1 MSPFK
6 SFFVGAI
13 FGAAVTA
20 TIAVLCILAMKQAA
34 EEESERRSKKVP
46 IEHDDTRW
54 QLHKGKKFWKV
65 IFN

>member
-1 MSPFK
+1 MCPFK

-20 TIAVLCILAMKQAA
+20 TIAVLCILAMKQAT
-34 EEESERRSKKVP
+34 EEESEKRSKKDP

-54 QLHKGKKFWKV
+54 QLHKGKKSWKV
-65 IFN
+65 II